1 MKISVRTSVSV
12 TDVTVRIKSG
22 VELMSD
28 EVEPGAEVVPEICS
42 SERVLEAVKLSGTSV
57 ETCLLLLSPSIVER
71 EARVKS
77 LVVSMLDEVPA

>member
-28 EVEPGAEVVPEICS
+28 EVEPGAEVVPEISS
-42 SERVLEAVKLSGTSV
+42 SERVLEAVKLSEASV